1 MLDWNFIASQIA
13 TIAFDIV
20 YFGAIIGTIV
30 VIILDN
36 RNPVKTMAWILILM
50 FLPIVGL
57 VFYFFFGRSQ
67 RRVRMI
73 GKKSYSRLLKKP
85 MAEYLAQDSCALPIN
100 YSRLISLFRNT
111 NQAFPFDGNRVEAYT
126 LGLSML
132 QSLLR
137 ELGKA
142 TKHIHMEFYIF
153 EDDAIGRLVR
163 DVLMEKARAGVEVRV
178 IYDDVG
184 CWHVPNRFFE
194 EMREAG
200 IEVRSF
206 LKVRFPLF
214 TSKVNYRNHRKIVV
228 IDGRIGFV
236 GGMNLAE
243 RYMRG
248 FSWGIWRDTHL
259 LLEGLVISISSAK
272 KYFYIQTPYFLPTEA
287 VLVAMQ
293 TAALSGVDV
302 RLMLP
307 MRADNRLTHLGS
319 CSYLADVLYSGV
331 KVYFYKKGFLHSKL
345 MVSDDELSTV
355 GSTNVDFRSF
365 EHNFEV
371 NAFIYD
377 TETALQMREIFLQ
390 DQRDCVQ
397 VFLKNWVKR
406 PWYRKAAESVV
417 RLMAPLL

>member
-36 RNPVKTMAWILILM
+36 RNPVKHGMDTDTDV
-50 FLPIVGL
+50 PSHRGL

-163 DVLMEKARAGVEVRV
+163 DVLMEKARAG
-178 IYDDVG
+178 
-184 CWHVPNRFFE
+184 
-194 EMREAG
+194 
-200 IEVRSF
+200 
-206 LKVRFPLF
+206 
-214 TSKVNYRNHRKIVV
+214 
-228 IDGRIGFV
+228 
-236 GGMNLAE
+236 
-243 RYMRG
+243 
-248 FSWGIWRDTHL
+248 
-259 LLEGLVISISSAK
+259 
-272 KYFYIQTPYFLPTEA
+272 
-287 VLVAMQ
+287 
-293 TAALSGVDV
+293 
-302 RLMLP
+302 
-307 MRADNRLTHLGS
+307 
-319 CSYLADVLYSGV
+319 
-331 KVYFYKKGFLHSKL
+331 
-345 MVSDDELSTV
+345 
-355 GSTNVDFRSF
+355 
-365 EHNFEV
+365 
-371 NAFIYD
+371 
-377 TETALQMREIFLQ
+377 
-390 DQRDCVQ
+390 
-397 VFLKNWVKR
+397 
-406 PWYRKAAESVV
+406 
-417 RLMAPLL
+417 

>member
-85 MAEYLAQDSCALPIN
+85 MAEYLAQDS
-100 YSRLISLFRNT
+100 SLFRNT

-200 IEVRSF
+200 IEAHRLCGGYESCRTLYARILMGHLAGHTSAAGGQGCSRIADRLPTRLV
-206 LKVRFPLF
+206 LCGPYTDYVYPLF
-214 TSKVNYRNHRKIVV
+214 PENRKL
-228 IDGRIGFV
+228 R
-236 GGMNLAE
+236 
-243 RYMRG
+243 
-248 FSWGIWRDTHL
+248 
-259 LLEGLVISISSAK
+259 
-272 KYFYIQTPYFLPTEA
+272 YFL
-287 VLVAMQ
+287 
-293 TAALSGVDV
+293 G
-302 RLMLP
+302 
-307 MRADNRLTHLGS
+307 ADCN
-319 CSYLADVLYSGV
+319 
-331 KVYFYKKGFLHSKL
+331 
-345 MVSDDELSTV
+345 E
-355 GSTNVDFRSF
+355 
-365 EHNFEV
+365 
-371 NAFIYD
+371 
-377 TETALQMREIFLQ
+377 
-390 DQRDCVQ
+390 
-397 VFLKNWVKR
+397 
-406 PWYRKAAESVV
+406 
-417 RLMAPLL
+417 